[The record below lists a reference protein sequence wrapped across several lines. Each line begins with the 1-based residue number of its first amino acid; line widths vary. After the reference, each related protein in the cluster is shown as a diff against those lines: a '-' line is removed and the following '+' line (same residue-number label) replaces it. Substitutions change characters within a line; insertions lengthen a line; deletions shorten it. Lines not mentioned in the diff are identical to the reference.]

1 MTRRTRDGSVRT
13 YVLDEQVGFLL
24 RKAQQRHL
32 AIFSGQMPDD
42 LTPMQFAALVK
53 LSEGG
58 PCSQNSLGRQTAMDV
73 ATIKGVVTRLQA
85 RGLVDKTDNPDDR
98 RMSLIA
104 LTAAGRATVDRLVPV
119 AEDISRQTLEPLSP
133 DERAHFMTL
142 ACQTDL
148 IPTASKKTVEARG
161 RVGERAGAAKADE
174 SNSSAAGMIPA
185 CLGRGQDLAALAHL
199 MQSGVA
205 GSKSCRLGAMG
216 LTITSEK
223 EGERGRV
230 YRTDPDVVLT

>member
-1 MTRRTRDGSVRT
+1 MTGSTRDGSGRA

-32 AIFSGQMPDD
+32 AIFTGQMPDD

-53 LSEGG
+53 LGEGG

-104 LTAAGRATVDRLVPV
+104 LTAAGQATVDRLLPV
-119 AEDISRQTLEPLSP
+119 AEGISRQTLDPLTP
-133 DERAHFMTL
+133 GEQARFL
-142 ACQTDL
+142 AL
-148 IPTASKKTVEARG
+148 L
-161 RVGERAGAAKADE
+161 AKL
-174 SNSSAAGMIPA
+174 S
-185 CLGRGQDLAALAHL
+185 
-199 MQSGVA
+199 
-205 GSKSCRLGAMG
+205 
-216 LTITSEK
+216 
-223 EGERGRV
+223 
-230 YRTDPDVVLT
+230 

>member
-1 MTRRTRDGSVRT
+1 MTGSTRDGSGRA

-32 AIFSGQMPDD
+32 AIFTGQMPGD

-85 RGLVDKTDNPDDR
+85 RGLVDKTDDPDDR

-104 LTAAGRATVDRLVPV
+104 LTAAGRATVDRLLPV
-119 AEDISRQTLEPLSP
+119 AEAISRQTLDPLTP
-133 DERAHFMTL
+133 GEQARFL
-142 ACQTDL
+142 AL
-148 IPTASKKTVEARG
+148 L
-161 RVGERAGAAKADE
+161 AKL
-174 SNSSAAGMIPA
+174 S
-185 CLGRGQDLAALAHL
+185 
-199 MQSGVA
+199 
-205 GSKSCRLGAMG
+205 
-216 LTITSEK
+216 
-223 EGERGRV
+223 
-230 YRTDPDVVLT
+230 